1 MPQFGNTSDPGGVGI
16 MRELNRV
23 SQPSE
28 ESISSFDKLTGTVA
42 AWAADLDQAEK

>member
-1 MPQFGNTSDPGGVGI
+1 

-42 AWAADLDQAEK
+42 PWR